1 MLNYIIFSYKS
12 GSINRAIVFY
22 FLLRLFGALS
32 IPWALRPKRWTLRGS
47 SVIRVQIMLKVH
59 YAWLL
64 QELVLFLHLPW

>member
-1 MLNYIIFSYKS
+1 
-12 GSINRAIVFY
+12 
-22 FLLRLFGALS
+22 LS

-64 QELVLFLHLPW
+64 QELVLFLHLPWP